1 MKRARI
7 TDSEMTHE
15 ATPEAAPHVDVPLD
29 PRIYLSLHTGNIG
42 DVGYY
47 VEALRAVKARLG
59 DVQVRVLEVGCGA
72 GRVTLSL
79 AMLGAHITGIDT
91 HPERLELCRMEA
103 RRRGLNDRV
112 HLMLAD
118 MRDFT
123 LETDFHLALIP
134 YNGLYCLLTR
144 EEQAQCLTRI
154 AQHLCPDAPLLFDGY
169 LLPDPEEYIFES
181 SDSYEPLIALEL
193 PPLDARGQIHLEWS
207 HERMGVEEE
216 GEVSDLDS
224 DLEAEEEDELF
235 LGDVVAVEERDV
247 HQQDAQRCDV
257 HYRYTWPEGAVRQ
270 EVIRHRYLYPQQL
283 SQLFIEAGM
292 TFEGVWAD
300 FTDLEVDE
308 DTEQWVAR
316 GRKSSMDSPS

>member
-7 TDSEMTHE
+7 TDSE
-15 ATPEAAPHVDVPLD
+15 ATPEATPHVDAPLD
-29 PRIYLSLHTGNIG
+29 PRLYLCLHTGNIG

-47 VEALRAVKARLG
+47 VEILEALKAKLG
-59 DVQVRVLEVGCGA
+59 DEQVRVLEVGCGA

-79 AMLGAHITGIDT
+79 AALGAHITGIDT
-91 HPERLELCRMEA
+91 HPERLELCEVEA
-103 RRRGLNDRV
+103 HRRGLSAHV

-123 LETDFHLALIP
+123 LDATFHLALIP

-144 EEQAQCLTRI
+144 EEQVQCLTRI

-181 SDSYEPLIALEL
+181 GDAYEPLIALEL
-193 PPLDARGQIHLEWS
+193 PPLNAQGHPQLGWS
-207 HERMGVEEE
+207 HERMEIDDDSEE
-216 GEVSDLDS
+216 
-224 DLEAEEEDELF
+224 EEEDSI

-247 HQQDAQRCDV
+247 HQQEAQRCDV
-257 HYRYTWPEGAVRQ
+257 HYRYTWPEGAVRE

-316 GRKSSMDSPS
+316 GRKVSMSSSS